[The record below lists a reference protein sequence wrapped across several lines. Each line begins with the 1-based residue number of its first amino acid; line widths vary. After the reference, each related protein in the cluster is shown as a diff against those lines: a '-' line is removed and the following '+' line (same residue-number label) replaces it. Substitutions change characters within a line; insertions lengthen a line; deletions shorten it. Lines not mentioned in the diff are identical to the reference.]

1 MGRYKEVDDEGV
13 ELPGGKHFFEL
24 ACCDCGLV
32 HKVYYSTEDGKLI
45 MFFDRDDR
53 STAQLRRHNQ
63 GQLIDG
69 TSIGKWKMVRK
80 ED

>member
-32 HKVYYSTEDGKLI
+32 HRMDFEHKPFGRGRKI
-45 MFFDRDDR
+45 FFRSYRDER
-53 STAQLRRHNQ
+53 ATGQARRWMKKR
-63 GQLIDG
+63 GVLTVDK
-69 TSIGKWKMVRK
+69 S
-80 ED
+80 